1 MARNSKP
8 RKPSPRKA
16 GWRDVSDEFWAKVQ
30 PLVPENPRSRKGGR
44 PPAPHRTIFNG
55 ILYVLRTGCQW
66 KMLPREY
73 GSGSAAHAHFQK
85 WTKAGIFSQ
94 LWKLCLLEYD
104 DRKGIDWKWQSL
116 DSVTV
121 SAPVK
126 GGIKQAKTRP
136 IAVSS
141 GPNGTDPETSAILAH
156 LTSASAVVSI
166 LASLSKARFSSCL
179 VLCLVPAEAINWRAS
194 VAFAF

>member
-1 MARNSKP
+1 MARNPKP
-8 RKPSPRKA
+8 RKPLPRKP

-30 PLVPENPRSRKGGR
+30 PLVPEDPRSLRGGR
-44 PPAPHRTIFNG
+44 PPTPHRTIVNG

-73 GSGSAAHAHFQK
+73 GSGSAAHEHFQK
-85 WTKAGIFSQ
+85 WTRAGIFSK
-94 LWKLCLLEYD
+94 LWRLCLLEYD

-126 GGIKQAKTRP
+126 GGIKRAKTQP
-136 IAVSS
+136 IVVSS
-141 GPNGTDPETSAILAH
+141 AQNATS
-156 LTSASAVVSI
+156 
-166 LASLSKARFSSCL
+166 SSMVTESRL
-179 VLCLVPAEAINWRAS
+179 G
-194 VAFAF
+194 